1 MVMLVVVACSPS
13 SGVSEFALFFN
24 GIFVHQSGLVNR
36 DTQASASGL
45 GRHRRCLSGG
55 ADDGDRRGGLGGLL
69 GGGRGGSL
77 NLDRG
82 GNLLSGLGSLLLSD
96 GSDSLLGLLLLV
108 GLDRLLALDSI
119 TELGE
124 RRGRLGL
131 LGLVIRGRLLLG
143 GEESADE
150 GERALALVALHLL
163 LGLAVGGGSN
173 LDSLGGDSGGRRD
186 IGGEGLGRLDGGDD
200 GGSLSDGLG
209 GRGRLSDGSGLGR
222 GNLLLAERQ
231 VGEQALALDDSGLGL
246 GNLLLLLLGLGGL
259 GGLDRGS
266 SLDGSSGD
274 LSGSNLGGDSRGL
287 GGSSSLGL
295 SSSLDLLLLLLTE
308 DTAKD
313 GGALAASRAALGL
326 LDSELVLLGLLLL
339 GRLSGSS
346 LGGGDSRGLLDSG
359 SRGSSSLDDGLSGLL
374 LLLGGLEGL
383 EGLLVRLRL
392 GDGSSESLGLL
403 NLGLQLGNPR
413 IALGGGGSLEGVLV
427 ALGGEEEL
435 VGTLGAGLRSL
446 GLER

>member
-1 MVMLVVVACSPS
+1 M
-13 SGVSEFALFFN
+13 SEFALFFN

-36 DTQASASGL
+36 GTLASASGL
-45 GRHRRCLSGG
+45 GRHRGCLSGG

-69 GGGRGGSL
+69 GGRRGGSL

-82 GNLLSGLGSLLLSD
+82 GNLLGGLGSLLLGN

-131 LGLVIRGRLLLG
+131 LGLVIRGGLLLG
-143 GEESADE
+143 GEKGADE

-163 LGLAVGGGSN
+163 LGLPVGGGSD
-173 LDSLGGDSGGRRD
+173 LDRLGGDSGGRRD

-231 VGEQALALDDSGLGL
+231 VGEQALALDDGGLGL

-259 GGLDRGS
+259 GGLDGGS

-295 SSSLDLLLLLLTE
+295 SSGLDLLLLLLTE

-346 LGGGDSRGLLDSG
+346 LGGGDGRGFLDSG
-359 SRGSSSLDDGLSGLL
+359 SRGGSSLDDGLDGLL
-374 LLLGGLEGL
+374 LLPGGLEGL
-383 EGLLVRLRL
+383 EGLLVGLRL
-392 GDGSSESLGLL
+392 GDGNSKSLGLL

-413 IALGGGGSLEGVLV
+413 ITLGGGRSLEGVLV

-435 VGTLGAGLRSL
+435 VGALGAGLRSL
-446 GLER
+446 GLERWC